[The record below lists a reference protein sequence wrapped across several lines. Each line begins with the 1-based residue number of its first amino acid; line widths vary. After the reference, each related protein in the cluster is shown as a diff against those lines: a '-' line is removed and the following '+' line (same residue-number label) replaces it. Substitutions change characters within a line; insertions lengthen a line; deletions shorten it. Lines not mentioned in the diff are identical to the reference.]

1 MMMVVMMSVLVGML
15 MPVIVFVYH
24 NYIVFVLFLL
34 QRYRQPDATRLQ
46 IFCI

>member
-1 MMMVVMMSVLVGML
+1 MMMVVMMGVL

-34 QRYRQPDATRLQ
+34 QRYRQADATRLQ
-46 IFCI
+46 IFRI